1 MFRSL
6 RSECREVLTFFY
18 RYCCE
23 NMNQNVI
30 DAIKNMS
37 GPLIK
42 EEGMF
47 LIDVEIKHQKIP
59 EVWVLV
65 DTVEDGVNLDAC
77 SRISRR
83 LAKTIEDENLIS
95 SSYRLNVSS
104 PGLARPLSDIRQY
117 KKNIGRLAKIKFKN
131 EDEYET
137 REGEIAEVDETVITI
152 VDGETGVELD
162 IPFDAVVETKII
174 PKI

>member
-1 MFRSL
+1 
-6 RSECREVLTFFY
+6 
-18 RYCCE
+18 
-23 NMNQNVI
+23 MNQNVI

-37 GPLIK
+37 ESLIN

-83 LAKTIEDENLIS
+83 LAKTIEDESLFS

-117 KKNIGRLAKIKFKN
+117 KKNIGRLAKIKFKS
-131 EDEYET
+131 EDIYET
-137 REGEIAEVDETVITI
+137 REGEIAKVDETDVTI
-152 VDGETGVELD
+152 VDGETGAELD

>member
-6 RSECREVLTFFY
+6 GSECREVLTFFY
-18 RYCCE
+18 RYCQE
-23 NMNQNVI
+23 KMNQNVI
-30 DAIKNMS
+30 NTIKNVS
-37 GPLIK
+37 EPLIE

-47 LIDVEIKHQKIP
+47 LLDVEIKHQKIP

-65 DTVEDGVNLDAC
+65 DSVENGVDLSAC
-77 SRISRR
+77 SRISRK
-83 LAKTIEDENLIS
+83 LAGYIEEENLIG

-104 PGLARPLSDIRQY
+104 PGLSRPLSDIRQY
-117 KKNIGRLAKIKFKN
+117 GKNAGRVAKIKFKKG
-131 EDEYET
+131 DEYLT
-137 REGEIAEVDETVITI
+137 LEGEIAEADETVVKI
-152 VDGETGVELD
+152 VDGETGGEVE